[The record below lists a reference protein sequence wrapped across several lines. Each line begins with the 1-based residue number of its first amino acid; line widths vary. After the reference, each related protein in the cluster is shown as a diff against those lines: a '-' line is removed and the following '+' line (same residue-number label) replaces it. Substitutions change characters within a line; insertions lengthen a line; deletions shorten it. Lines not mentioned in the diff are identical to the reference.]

1 MRKDRSCLARAL
13 HLRRFLSRFV
23 TSGWF
28 TRCVANRA
36 VAANYEAVVEFSG
49 LGGVV
54 GFLFDVDAGI
64 VPEML
69 PLLRN
74 VFARFLQ

>member
-1 MRKDRSCLARAL
+1 MFAESFAPPPLSVQVCDLGLVYEVAL
-13 HLRRFLSRFV
+13 LIERWRRITRPWLNFP
-23 TSGWF
+23 GW
-28 TRCVANRA
+28 
-36 VAANYEAVVEFSG
+36 
-49 LGGVV
+49 GVV

-74 VFARFLQ
+74 VCPFS